1 MASYPIAEMQAI
13 APFYKSKLKAAGIRS
28 TTKLLERAATP
39 KLRKELAESTN
50 IPMRLI
56 LDWANIADLTR
67 VTGVALDYAE
77 LLFAAGVKTVKDLGR
92 RNAVTLVARM
102 AEMNARG
109 KRVDLLPQEKRAARW
124 IEAAKALPPGM
135 QY

>member
-1 MASYPIAEMQAI
+1 MASYSIADVKAI

-39 KLRKELAESTN
+39 KLRKELASSTN

-67 VTGVALDYAE
+67 VQGIALDYAE
-77 LLFAAGVKTVKDLGR
+77 LLFAAGVNTVRDLGR
-92 RNAVTLVARM
+92 RNAETLVGRM
-102 AEMNARG
+102 TKINGAKSKVQVLPSE
-109 KRVDLLPQEKRAARW
+109 KRVERW
-124 IEAAKALPPGM
+124 IEAAKKLPQGM
-135 QY
+135 EY

>member
-39 KLRKELAESTN
+39 KLRKELAKSTN

-56 LDWANIADLTR
+56 LDWSNISDLTR

-77 LLFAAGVKTVKDLGR
+77 LLFAVGVNTAKDLSR

-102 AEMNARG
+102 AEMNARS
-109 KRVDLLPQEKRAARW
+109 KRVDLLPQEKRVARW

>member
-1 MASYPIAEMQAI
+1 MASYSIAEVKAI

-39 KLRKELAESTN
+39 KLRKELASSTN

-67 VTGVALDYAE
+67 VRGVALDYAE
-77 LLFAAGVKTVKDLGR
+77 LLFAAGVNTVRDLGR
-92 RNAVTLVARM
+92 RNAATLVVRM
-102 AEMNARG
+102 KKING
-109 KRVDLLPQEKRAARW
+109 NKSRVEILPSENRVTRW
-124 IEAAKALPPGM
+124 IEAAKALPQGM
-135 QY
+135 EY

>member
-13 APFYKSKLKAAGIRS
+13 APFYKIKLKAAGIRS
-28 TTKLLERAATP
+28 TTKLLQRAATP
-39 KLRKELAESTN
+39 KLRKELAQSTN

-67 VTGVALDYAE
+67 VTVIALDYAE
-77 LLFAAGVKTVKDLGR
+77 LLSAAGVNTVKDLGR
-92 RNAVTLVARM
+92 RNPATLVARM
-102 AEMNARG
+102 ADLNARS
-109 KRVDLLPQEKRAARW
+109 KRVELLPQEKRVARW
-124 IEAAKALPPGM
+124 IEAAKALPSGM

>member
-1 MASYPIAEMQAI
+1 MASYSIADVKAI

-39 KLRKELAESTN
+39 KLRKELASSTN

-67 VTGVALDYAE
+67 VQGIALDYAE
-77 LLFAAGVKTVKDLGR
+77 LLFAAGVNTVRDLGR
-92 RNAVTLVARM
+92 RNAETLVGRM
-102 AEMNARG
+102 TKINGAKAKVQVLPSE
-109 KRVDLLPQEKRAARW
+109 KRVERW
-124 IEAAKALPPGM
+124 IEAAKKLPQGM
-135 QY
+135 EY